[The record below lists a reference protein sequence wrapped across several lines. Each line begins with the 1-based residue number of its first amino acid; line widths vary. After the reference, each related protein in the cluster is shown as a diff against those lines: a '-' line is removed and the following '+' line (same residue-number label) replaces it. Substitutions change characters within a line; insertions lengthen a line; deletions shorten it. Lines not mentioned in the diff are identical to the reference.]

1 MVAVIALSVSAVAVT
16 SGGAA
21 RGGGGTACAFD
32 PATGLL
38 TVAFTSAT
46 GTPQFPDLLQPR
58 IARDG
63 EEITVRGG
71 LGPPLACAGGVPT
84 VRNTDRIELS
94 ETGEVRVLLDLDLS
108 DGPLAPGATPEAP
121 GAPEIEVDSFLS
133 SVNIAITPS
142 ERPERYSFGSSATGL
157 GANLNANERADD
169 VDLLLHGL
177 TGVRKRD
184 FVFEVATFSGRQG
197 SNRGDDRYSAA
208 GGSATGRPFPHS
220 VLFVG
225 GRGIDRL
232 TGGDGNDT
240 LYGGEGR
247 DRLAAGRGDDR
258 INTLGAQRDRVDCG
272 PGRDQAESSRNDELE
287 RCERVFRE
295 GPVPR

>member
-1 MVAVIALSVSAVAVT
+1 MVAGATNGAV
-16 SGGAA
+16 GAA
-21 RGGGGTACAFD
+21 RGDAGTACSFD
-32 PATGLL
+32 PATRVLS
-38 TVAFTSAT
+38 VAFSSIT
-46 GTPQFPDLLQPR
+46 GTPQFPDLLQPK

-63 EEITVRGG
+63 ETITVRGG
-71 LGPPLACAGGVPT
+71 LGPPLACVGGTPT
-84 VRNTDRIELS
+84 VTNTDTIELT
-94 ETGEVRVLLDLDLS
+94 ETGEVRVLLDLELS
-108 DGPLAPGATPEAP
+108 EGPLAPGATPEAS
-121 GAPEIEVDSFLS
+121 GASEIEIDSFLS

-142 ERPERYSFGSSATGL
+142 ERPERYSFGSSAQGL
-157 GANLNANERADD
+157 GGNLNANERADD

-177 TGVRKRD
+177 TGVRRRD

-208 GGSATGRPFPHS
+208 GGSATGQAFPHA

-247 DRLAAGRGDDR
+247 DRLDAGKGDDR
-258 INTLGAQRDRVDCG
+258 VNTLGAQRDRVDCG
-272 PGRDQAESSRNDELE
+272 PGRDQAESSRNDELKH
-287 RCERVFRE
+287 CERVFRE
-295 GPVPR
+295 GPVLR